1 MDVDKEGT
9 QNNRIRYEI
18 IRGNYDKKFRK
29 PTPPHHGAVCV
40 QLVRKYTS
48 LNSIEI
54 LLFFY
59 VFLSEVYNHR
69 LNIELDLQS
78 LFGLP

>member
-29 PTPPHHGAVCV
+29 ATPPQHGAGCV
-40 QLVRKYTS
+40 QLVTQIYLVKQHRDS
-48 LNSIEI
+48 AVC
-54 LLFFY
+54 Y

-69 LNIELDLQS
+69 LNIKLDLKS